1 MRRTPENNVDQQY
14 GRNYMIHHEHVH
26 LKFRLLPMIDRL
38 PATAAIQ
45 LQAVPCNISSWTLAI
60 SLIILNPS
68 YIIMNTSYINMNPSY
83 IIMNPSYIIMNPS

>member
-45 LQAVPCNISSWTLAI
+45 LQAVPCNISS
-60 SLIILNPS
+60 
-68 YIIMNTSYINMNPSY
+68 
-83 IIMNPSYIIMNPS
+83 